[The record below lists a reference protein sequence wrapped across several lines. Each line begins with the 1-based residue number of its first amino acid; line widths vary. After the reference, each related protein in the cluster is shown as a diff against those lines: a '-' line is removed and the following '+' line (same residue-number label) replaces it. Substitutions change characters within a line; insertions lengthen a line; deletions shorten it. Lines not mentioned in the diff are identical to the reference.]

1 MISKLVISQ
10 AAIYDIEQAI
20 DWYNRQRKGLGDE
33 LEISLEVG
41 LASLQKDPL
50 VYQEKYRNV
59 RVKYL
64 KRFPYGIHFQIQAS
78 NIKVIALFH
87 VKRNP
92 VNWTNR
98 LL

>member
-41 LASLQKDPL
+41 LASNDL
-50 VYQEKYRNV
+50 VWIV
-59 RVKYL
+59 RG
-64 KRFPYGIHFQIQAS
+64 RIGF
-78 NIKVIALFH
+78 
-87 VKRNP
+87 
-92 VNWTNR
+92 
-98 LL
+98 